1 MAKKNKPIFTCLFYN
16 LALLGL
22 AGLIIYSAVY
32 LIQVFLGWGFAYHNT
47 TTLADFNGDGRMDVV
62 VAHAQYESES
72 IIFAHT
78 TLWTNQANGRF
89 SPRRI
94 AYHSS
99 TAAGDLDG
107 DGDADLLLVDQ
118 AQLRILLNQGGL
130 QGGQPGQFELYGNP
144 ITATVDHGT
153 AGTVYLGDLDNDGD
167 LDGFVAGCCS
177 MALEKGST
185 LKVYIPSHAWVWLND
200 WDPPGWLNRQ
210 TVSLMDL
217 GDLRM
222 RAAALGD
229 LDGDGDLDVFAA
241 VLAPRLGGE
250 SGHPDLVLLNDGQG
264 NFTDSGQRLGDRS
277 STAVALGD
285 LDGDGDLDALV
296 GSSLDALIWINQ
308 GGAQGGTAGQFQ
320 LSEGV
325 LASGETTHVFLDDL
339 DGDGDLDALIA
350 GTCQARIW
358 WNDGHGNFSR
368 DHRQIF
374 RFSHKHGLAVGDFN
388 GDDHPDIFAGAYNY
402 AYSLWL
408 NHGDGIFRR
417 AFIYW
422 MR

>member
-1 MAKKNKPIFTCLFYN
+1 MAKKKNPIFVYLFFS
-16 LALLGL
+16 LSLIGL
-22 AGLIIYSAVY
+22 AGLIY
-32 LIQVFLGWGFAYHNT
+32 LAAFLGEVFLGWGSAFHNT
-47 TTLADFNGDGRMDVV
+47 TTLADFNGDGRLDVV
-62 VAHAQYESES
+62 VAHARYESES
-72 IIFAHT
+72 AIFAHT
-78 TLWTNQANGRF
+78 TLWTNQTNGRF
-89 SPRRI
+89 SPQRI

-99 TAAGDLDG
+99 AAAGDLDG
-107 DGDADLLLVDQ
+107 DGGSDLLLIDQ
-118 AQLRILLNQGGL
+118 TLLRIFENLGAL
-130 QGGQPGQFELYGNP
+130 QESETGPFRSRFSINPPG
-144 ITATVDHGT
+144 DHGT
-153 AGTVYLGDLDNDGD
+153 AGTVYLGDLDGDGD

-177 MALEKGST
+177 MAFEEGST
-185 LKVYIPSHAWVWLND
+185 LKLYIPSHAWGWRNSLNES
-200 WDPPGWLNRQ
+200 PQPKFN
-210 TVSLMDL
+210 TFSLKDL

-264 NFTDSGQRLGDRS
+264 NFTDSGQRLGNRS

-296 GSSLDALIWINQ
+296 GTSLDSLIWINQ
-308 GGAQGGTAGQFQ
+308 GGTQGGPAGQFE

-325 LASGETTHVFLDDL
+325 LASGETTHVFLADF

-350 GTCQARIW
+350 GTRQARIW

-368 DHRQIF
+368 DPRQIF
-374 RFSHKHGLAVGDFN
+374 RFSPRHGLAVGDFN
-388 GDDHPDIFAGAYNY
+388 GDGHPDIFAGAYNY

>member
-1 MAKKNKPIFTCLFYN
+1 MAKKNKPMFTCLFYN

-32 LIQVFLGWGFAYHNT
+32 LIQVFLRGESAFHNT
-47 TTLADFNGDGRMDVV
+47 TTLADFNGDGRLDVV
-62 VAHAQYESES
+62 VAHAQYEPEWA
-72 IIFAHT
+72 IFAHT

-89 SPRRI
+89 SPQRI

-99 TAAGDLDG
+99 AAAGDLDG
-107 DGDADLLLVDQ
+107 DGHADLLLIDH
-118 AQLRILLNQGGL
+118 AWLRIFENQGTLQEGEIGPFQSGL
-130 QGGQPGQFELYGNP
+130 SSKPSEY
-144 ITATVDHGT
+144 HGT
-153 AGTVYLGDLDNDGD
+153 AGIVYLGDLDNDGD
-167 LDGFVAGCCS
+167 LDGFVAGRN
-177 MALEKGST
+177 LKGWF
-185 LKVYIPSHAWVWLND
+185 PSHAWVWRNSLNESPQPKFD
-200 WDPPGWLNRQ
+200 TL
-210 TVSLMDL
+210 SLKDL

-241 VLAPRLGGE
+241 VLAPREGGE
-250 SGHPDLVLLNDGQG
+250 RGHPDLVLLNDGQG

-296 GSSLDALIWINQ
+296 GSSLDSLIWINQ
-308 GGAQGGTAGQFQ
+308 GGAQGGTTGQFQ

-325 LASGETTHVFLDDL
+325 LASGETTHVFLEDL

-350 GTCQARIW
+350 GTRQARIW
-358 WNDGHGNFSR
+358 WNDGQGYFSR
-368 DHRQIF
+368 DRRQIF
-374 RFSHKHGLAVGDFN
+374 RFSPRHGLAVGDFN
-388 GDDHPDIFAGAYNY
+388 GDGHPDIFAGVYNE